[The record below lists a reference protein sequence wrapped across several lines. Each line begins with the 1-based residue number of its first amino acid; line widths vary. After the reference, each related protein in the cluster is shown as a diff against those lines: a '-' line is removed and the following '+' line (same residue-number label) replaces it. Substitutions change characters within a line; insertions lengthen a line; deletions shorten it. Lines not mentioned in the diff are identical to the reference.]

1 MPTPKN
7 QQGTIMSKEAFI
19 FEVSDRSFEKYVIG
33 NSDKSPVFVVFMSVW
48 SEPCIQMSDMFADL
62 ATEFAEEFVF
72 AKVDIEEN
80 NELKEK
86 YSIKNVPTLKI
97 FVDGKAV
104 VTEEGKLNEA
114 EARALLKSFDIVNKS
129 EDQRMQARELHMKG
143 ETRDAIML
151 LTVAIQQDPS
161 NTKVAMDMVQIF
173 IDMGE
178 MEQASSLFNR
188 MPEKDKG
195 SETGLSLSGQL
206 WIIEEAG
213 KTVGLQVLKEA
224 ILKNPDDY
232 DARFD
237 CAICE
242 IAQHNTQQAL
252 DHLFYI
258 QQNNADYKE
267 GAAREM
273 IITIINTLAPNNPE
287 QAQQYRTQLAGMLA
301 V

>member
-1 MPTPKN
+1 
-7 QQGTIMSKEAFI
+7 MSKEAFI

-33 NSDKSPVFVVFMSVW
+33 NSARAPVFVVFMSIW
-48 SEPCIQMSDMFADL
+48 SEPCILMSDMIAGL

-80 NELKEK
+80 SELKEK
-86 YSIKNVPTLKI
+86 YNIKNVPTLKI
-97 FVDGKAV
+97 FVDGKDV

-129 EDQRMQARELHMKG
+129 EEQRLQARELHMQG

-151 LTVAIQQDPS
+151 LTLAIQQDPS

-178 MEQASSLFNR
+178 LEQASSLFNR

-213 KTVGLQVLKEA
+213 KTAGLQPLKES

-252 DHLFYI
+252 DQLFYI
-258 QQNNADYKE
+258 QQNNADYKD
-267 GAAREM
+267 GAAKEM
-273 IITIINTLAPNNPE
+273 IITIINTIAPNNPE
-287 QAQQYRTQLAGMLA
+287 LAQQYRSQLASMLA